1 MLLNVVEFLRSLID
15 QDVVVK
21 LKDGS
26 NIVCKVRE
34 VSNDGSLLVSNI
46 RVLKAKDRSLA
57 QWGNREVVIR
67 KDNIVAVL
75 IP

>member
-1 MLLNVVEFLRSLID
+1 MSLNVVEFLRSLID